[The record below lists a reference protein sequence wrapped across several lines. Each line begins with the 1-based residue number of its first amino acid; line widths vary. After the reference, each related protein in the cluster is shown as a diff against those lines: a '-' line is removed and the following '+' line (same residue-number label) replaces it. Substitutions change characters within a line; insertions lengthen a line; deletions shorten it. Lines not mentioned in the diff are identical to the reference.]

1 MKKTLLSTSLWGIL
15 ALSTLTSCR
24 TEDNLNQQNQAED
37 KRFAVFVSKSP
48 GEKIDYAKGFSSLYQ
63 NYYEVN
69 DISTKDQ
76 KTIANDFGVV
86 DFGLH
91 TQLLTYNNGTK
102 AMFFPLIKENKID
115 GIVMAVLEKGDTSLR
130 YTKLEESYKNYSDIL
145 NGFIALEKMTRKDII
160 HISSDRSLVG
170 GSFIA
175 IAPPAKDP
183 PILYVNGER
192 NEYDDNNGSG
202 SNSNNETLIPG
213 VTITVPKPQV
223 PLPPPSPMNPT
234 NPTPPINP
242 GGCGSYGGC
251 SNSGSGGAGS
261 GAPSSQSASQW
272 AKEHIDASALK
283 NNKCADEVYQKLKDN
298 SAFFNNLL
306 GKFEGNSILDLK
318 FEIKDLK
325 VPAKTE
331 IENVRNGYVTIAFN
345 PNYLGSSELGRA
357 SLFIHEML
365 HAYMTWQLKQA
376 GWDGLDNAISY
387 KSIDEKNLPDLLK
400 AYKEKNYE
408 RPGASEHEFISNF
421 YIPKIVNA
429 LKAYDPNLG
438 TDSEYEKIA
447 WAGLQETDSY
457 KNKSN
462 KDTYDSIIWDN
473 IKKIPCGN

>member
-1 MKKTLLSTSLWGIL
+1 MKKALLNASLLGMLAFSLLS
-15 ALSTLTSCR
+15 SCR
-24 TEDNLNQQNQAED
+24 TEDNINQQNQAED

-213 VTITVPKPQV
+213 VTITVPKPDV

-251 SNSGSGGAGS
+251 SNGGSGGAG
-261 GAPSSQSASQW
+261 GTPAIKANQ
-272 AKEHIDASALK
+272 EIINNLK
-283 NNKCADEVYQKLKDN
+283 DYPCAQKL
-298 SAFFNNLL
+298 LQ
-306 GKFEGNSILDLK
+306 DLK
-318 FEIKDLK
+318 TDLNNDL
-325 VPAKTE
+325 AK
-331 IENVRNGYVTIAFN
+331 
-345 PNYLGSSELGRA
+345 L
-357 SLFIHEML
+357 
-365 HAYMTWQLKQA
+365 
-376 GWDGLDNAISY
+376 
-387 KSIDEKNLPDLLK
+387 
-400 AYKEKNYE
+400 
-408 RPGASEHEFISNF
+408 
-421 YIPKIVNA
+421 IVNA
-429 LKAYDPNLG
+429 LGD
-438 TDSEYEKIA
+438 D
-447 WAGLQETDSY
+447 
-457 KNKSN
+457 NKSVQVN
-462 KDTYDSIIWDN
+462 FFGEEFDDSQLNGQTRRVDKIGDKIMKFDIALSKDMLQNATQEYVLATMYHEFVHAYLGYQFKTLGADVYHAKYPYIESYIVGGVTKFKFKTGDHQAFTPFINMITDALRIYNPN
-473 IKKIPCGN
+473 IPSKVATALAMQGLIDEESPNPYLPDGADLINQQERKSDKYSQGTKCAKQ